1 MKIACISASQVPSGT
16 ANSIQAMKV
25 CQSLAQTGQEV
36 CLWLPGQAAAP
47 WPALAEQYGLQTPFQ
62 VRWLP
67 SRRALR
73 RYDFA
78 WGALRQAQ
86 DLIRLVA
93 RHRPAAIVPPPLLA
107 LTLVCLTPTGKP
119 AVEIR
124 L

>member
-1 MKIACISASQVPSGT
+1 MSQQDVLGF
-16 ANSIQAMKV
+16 V
-25 CQSLAQTGQEV
+25 D
-36 CLWLPGQAAAP
+36 
-47 WPALAEQYGLQTPFQ
+47 
-62 VRWLP
+62 
-67 SRRALR
+67 LR
-73 RYDFA
+73 RQSGRPAMVWMKLLHQRPVGANDFLGA
-78 WGALRQAQ
+78 RALRQAQ

>member
-1 MKIACISASQVPSGT
+1 MSQQDVLGFVNLGRQSGRPAMVWMKLLHQRAVG
-16 ANSIQAMKV
+16 AN
-25 CQSLAQTGQEV
+25 
-36 CLWLPGQAAAP
+36 
-47 WPALAEQYGLQTPFQ
+47 
-62 VRWLP
+62 
-67 SRRALR
+67 
-73 RYDFA
+73 DFLGA
-78 WGALRQAQ
+78 RALRQAQ